1 MVKIKKFLRILF
13 SKNGLTL
20 PQILNLALYKF
31 SPKKPILNYD
41 PITLIIYLTD
51 RCNYQCPF
59 CPHHTKLPN
68 EKFPYLHH
76 PVEDFT
82 LEKFKQILDLL
93 PKTIMITFAGVGEPL
108 LHPQVL
114 DMADYA
120 TSKNMYSQLITNGS
134 LLNDEKI
141 ERILNNPNFYLVSIS
156 LNATNPEEYAQ
167 AFDGRKE
174 IFEKVVSNIKN
185 LVAKKNQKKHP
196 LLEIAVSFVIHKKN
210 IAQAKSFVEF
220 SEKLGVDRVTFL
232 NLIDFGISG
241 FEKENQLYQNDP
253 EVKKYFEEL
262 KSFVRG
268 RKIKV
273 DLPVLFSERIEKK
286 CQWFFKNI
294 SIDGAGNVGGCGRVM
309 NPQPE
314 YGNLFK
320 EGKNVWNN
328 SYFQKMRSIFLSR
341 NEKLPECCRNCV
353 ENQC

>member
-20 PQILNLALYKF
+20 PQIFNLALYKF
-31 SPKKPILNYD
+31 SPKRPILNYD
-41 PITLIIYLTD
+41 PITLIIYPTD

-59 CPHHTKLPN
+59 CPHHTKLLQK
-68 EKFPYLHH
+68 KFPYFHE

-82 LEKFKQILDLL
+82 LEKFKQVVNLF

-108 LHPQVL
+108 LHPQL
-114 DMADYA
+114 FDMADYA

-141 ERILNNPNFYLVSIS
+141 ERILNNPNFYFVSIS

-174 IFEKVVSNIKN
+174 IFEKVVSNTKN
-185 LVAKKNQKKHP
+185 LVARRSQKKHS

-220 SEKLGVDRVTFL
+220 SEKLGVDRVAFL

-241 FEKENQLYQNDP
+241 FEKENQLYKSDP
-253 EVKKYFEEL
+253 EIKKYFEEL

-273 DLPVLFSERIEKK
+273 DLPVLFSDKIEKK

-294 SIDGAGNVGGCGRVM
+294 TIDGAGNVGGCGRVM

-320 EGKNVWNN
+320 EGRNVWNN
-328 SYFQKMRSIFLSR
+328 SYFQKMRRIFLSP
-341 NEKLPECCRNCV
+341 NEELLECCQNCI
-353 ENQC
+353 ENRC